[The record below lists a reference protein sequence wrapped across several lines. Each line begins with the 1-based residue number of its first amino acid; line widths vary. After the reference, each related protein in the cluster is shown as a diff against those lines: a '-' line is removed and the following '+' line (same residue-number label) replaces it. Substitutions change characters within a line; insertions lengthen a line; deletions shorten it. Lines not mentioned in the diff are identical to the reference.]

1 MKRITTALLLSALV
15 SFAAAAQSR
24 IDTIYVSTIYTTHI
38 VFSTDLVYGDLSNKE
53 DIAAKIID
61 QNKNIM
67 AVKARHPFYTT
78 SSVSAMESNG
88 TLHTYIVAFDE
99 HPSGLIV
106 DTRKGHPVRGK
117 IDTIRVSTL
126 YTSHIVFAT
135 DLVYGDLSNQTDVA
149 AKIIEQNKNMMA
161 VKARQP
167 FGTTASVTAME
178 SNGSLHTF
186 IVAYDEH
193 PSELIVDT
201 RKIQEEPE
209 KVVYNSGSLPSYSL
223 KKGKEITPSAGAGV
237 SNVRL
242 SDAPSL
248 EEVIQ
253 YPRSIY
259 HLTAKYQ
266 KVRVF
271 VENIFAYSDIT
282 YITLRLENESGVSY
296 ESSDAMFVIEI
307 KNRSGRKV
315 VTESNLYPKNRYG
328 TLSAPSGGASRC
340 AYTLDKITLSK
351 DQVIRIYVYESGGQ
365 RNLELTLSPKDINL
379 ARRPGQ

>member
-1 MKRITTALLLSALV
+1 MWFS
-15 SFAAAAQSR
+15 SAAASAVASGRMAFWMFLIAVR
-24 IDTIYVSTIYTTHI
+24 ISD
-38 VFSTDLVYGDLSNKE
+38 
-53 DIAAKIID
+53 
-61 QNKNIM
+61 
-67 AVKARHPFYTT
+67 AVA
-78 SSVSAMESNG
+78 SAGSV
-88 TLHTYIVAFDE
+88 
-99 HPSGLIV
+99 P
-106 DTRKGHPVRGK
+106 R
-117 IDTIRVSTL
+117 STL
-126 YTSHIVFAT
+126 ST
-135 DLVYGDLSNQTDVA
+135 
-149 AKIIEQNKNMMA
+149 
-161 VKARQP
+161 
-167 FGTTASVTAME
+167 
-178 SNGSLHTF
+178 
-186 IVAYDEH
+186 
-193 PSELIVDT
+193 
-201 RKIQEEPE
+201 
-209 KVVYNSGSLPSYSL
+209 LPL
-223 KKGKEITPSAGAGV
+223 SAGAGV

-296 ESSDAMFVIEI
+296 ESSDAMFVIES